1 MFDPVSFYSKRKLDL
16 FNREPDS
23 HFLFSVSV
31 DRERFDPCSFC
42 VADIDGS
49 RVAFFVLPSR
59 EVYFLCIL
67 PRSLLHK
74 SPWEVSFRPVSLEKK
89 LYQIHLE
96 FVDTCMLP
104 CWYETKRVTHVEKVT
119 VLPIQGECFSEK
131 YSGPTWETGKVECI

>member
-1 MFDPVSFYSKRKLDL
+1 MIFLIVSLI
-16 FNREPDS
+16 
-23 HFLFSVSV
+23 HIFLFSVSV

-131 YSGPTWETGKVECI
+131 NIQVPCGRRVRWNLYKILYTLI